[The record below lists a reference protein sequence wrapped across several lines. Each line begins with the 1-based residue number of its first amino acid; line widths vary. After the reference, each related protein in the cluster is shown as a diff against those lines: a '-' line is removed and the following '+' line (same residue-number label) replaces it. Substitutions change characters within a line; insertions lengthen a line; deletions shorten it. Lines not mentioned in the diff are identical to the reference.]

1 MPSTVLFIV
10 GPTGSGKSDAA
21 LLLAKKI
28 GGEIVSCDS
37 MQMYRGLDIGTAK
50 PTVRER
56 KTVPHHLIDVIH
68 PRKRSSVFQHRLLAL
83 QAIQKIIRRGKT
95 PIVTGGSGFYIRS
108 LLDGL
113 PPSPGVVP
121 KLRRRLEAEAKSP
134 KKLYAKL
141 VKIDPARARAI
152 HPNDTKRVIRAI
164 ELFELAKRRPSEFKN
179 GFRGLKAHGFN
190 FQMFGLK
197 RDRKELYGRIEK
209 RVDQMFSNGW
219 IDEVK
224 RLKRTGFSRTAREAI
239 GYKEILEC
247 LGGRKDLETV
257 VSEIKKRTR
266 HLAKKQL
273 TWFRKDGRIHWIS
286 VRGNRFQAAAV
297 RKILEQYAA

>member
-1 MPSTVLFIV
+1 MPSTVIFIV
-10 GPTGSGKSDAA
+10 GPTGSGKSDVA
-21 LLLAKKI
+21 LCLAKKL
-28 GGEIVSCDS
+28 GGEIISCDS

-56 KTVPHHLIDVIH
+56 KTVLHHLIDVIH

-83 QAIQKIIRRGKT
+83 QAIQKIIRKGKT
-95 PIVTGGSGFYIRS
+95 PIAIGGSGFYIQS

-113 PPSPGVVP
+113 PPSPGGAP
-121 KLRRRLEAEAKSP
+121 KLRRRLEGEAKSS
-134 KKLYAKL
+134 KKLHAKL
-141 VKIDPARARAI
+141 AKIDPNRARAI
-152 HPNDTKRVIRAI
+152 HPNDTKRVIRAL
-164 ELFELAKRRPSEFKN
+164 ELYELSKRKPSEFEN
-179 GFRGLKAHGFN
+179 GSGGLKAKGFN

-197 RDRKELYGRIEK
+197 RDRRELYERIEK
-209 RVDQMFSNGW
+209 RVDHMFSSGW

-224 RLKRTGFSRTAREAI
+224 RLKRAGFSRTARKAI

-247 LGGRKDLETV
+247 LDGRKDLETA

-273 TWFRKDGRIHWIS
+273 TWFRKDERIHWIP
-286 VRGNRFQAAAV
+286 VRGNRFQAGAV
-297 RKILEQYAA
+297 RSILEQYAA